1 MILPNGLVD
10 DINYYMASNE
20 NRTLG
25 KYEGIIDHPIRDY
38 RNFDNK
44 KRKQVICTEDYEVL
58 LFTGEYKSLR
68 IDSGNV
74 RDLYIDSDVINAFS
88 MINEK
93 NWKNCVSVPTQHTKI
108 LLKEISE
115 KEIDAD
121 WFMFHLQGEFEGKIF
136 MPYETN
142 DHWCLFIVDVDK
154 RVLLHIDFLQNE
166 KKNKT
171 SR

>member
-1 MILPNGLVD
+1 MSKDMTTNNLQ
-10 DINYYMASNE
+10 INWS
-20 NRTLG
+20 
-25 KYEGIIDHPIRDY
+25 YEAFT
-38 RNFDNK
+38 FDKLLQKEAYNCGVF
-44 KRKQVICTEDYEVL
+44 VI
-58 LFTGEYKSLR
+58 

-121 WFMFHLQGEFEGKIF
+121 WFMFHLQGEFKGKIL
-136 MPYETN
+136 MPHETN
-142 DHWCLFIVDVDK
+142 GHWCLFIVFVDK
-154 RVLLHIDFLQNE
+154 RVLLHMDPLQNE
-166 KKNKT
+166 KKIKRVDGQPFA
-171 SR
+171 SKVF